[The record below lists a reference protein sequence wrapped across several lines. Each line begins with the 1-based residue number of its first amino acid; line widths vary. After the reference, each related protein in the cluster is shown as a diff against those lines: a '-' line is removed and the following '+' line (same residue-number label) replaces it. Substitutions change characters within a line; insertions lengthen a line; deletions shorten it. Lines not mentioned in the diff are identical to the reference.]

1 MSLLQQEKISLA
13 ELSDGQLASLTL
25 EGNECAFEALVKRYS
40 SPLFHFIY
48 HFLGDYDG
56 ASDVLQQVMVRLY
69 LSLPDLHQEH
79 AFRAWL
85 FRVAHNRAIDELR
98 SRRCLHFSELESTG
112 TEDSELMTLTDD
124 ALLPQELLEYR
135 ELQSSLQRV
144 IAQLPLHYRDIVLL
158 RYLLQLT
165 FAEISQIVDKP
176 ETTVKTYFHR
186 AKHLLRAALQAEHVY
201 ELLPEC

>member
-1 MSLLQQEKISLA
+1 MSLLQQEKVPLA
-13 ELSDGQLASLTL
+13 ELSDGQLAYLTL

-56 ASDVLQQVMVRLY
+56 ACDVLQQVMVRLY
-69 LSLPDLHQEH
+69 TSLPTLHQERS
-79 AFRAWL
+79 FRAWL

-98 SRRCLHFSELESTG
+98 SRRCLHFSELEPTSTDE
-112 TEDSELMTLTDD
+112 TELSTITDN

-135 ELQSSLQRV
+135 ELQSNLRRS
-144 IAQLPLHYRDIVLL
+144 IAQLPLHYREIVLL

-165 FAEISQIVDKP
+165 FAEISQIVNKP

-186 AKHLLRAALQAEHVY
+186 AKHLLRAALQVEHAY
-201 ELLPEC
+201 ELLPER